1 MFGAKIER
9 ITSKSHKWKK
19 SEFKAGESKT
29 VTREEE
35 TNFHFAYVQY
45 CFSLS
50 NYVRN
55 DKNEGPTVSLFNTF
69 FNVISFHVIAVY
81 VAF

>member
-1 MFGAKIER
+1 MKR
-9 ITSKSHKWKK
+9 ITSKSRKWKK
-19 SEFKAGESKT
+19 SEWKAGESKT

-45 CFSLS
+45 CFSVS
-50 NYVRN
+50 NYARN
-55 DKNEGPTVSLFNTF
+55 DKNKGPSVPFFNTF